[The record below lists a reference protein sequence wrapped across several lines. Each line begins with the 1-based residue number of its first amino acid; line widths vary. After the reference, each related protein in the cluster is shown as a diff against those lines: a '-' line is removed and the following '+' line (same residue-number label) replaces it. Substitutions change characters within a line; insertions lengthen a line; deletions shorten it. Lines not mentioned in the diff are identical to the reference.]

1 MNNLY
6 DFKINEEV
14 KSFQAMYRHNRNSRV
29 RYWLYGILIFGLLF
43 LFIPWTQN
51 ISADGS
57 VTTLRQ
63 EQRPQ
68 QLNTVIP
75 GKVIKWY
82 VKEGDHVKAGDT
94 IIQLAETK
102 DDYLDPDLLG
112 RMREQIEAKMS
123 SLKNYE
129 QKALMAQNQNEALR
143 QSIRLKRSELDNK
156 ILQQK
161 MKIMSDSVELM
172 ATINDLKIKTQQYQR
187 QQLMYD
193 SGLVSLTQLEQRNQA
208 TQDAVAKK
216 NSAEVKYNNAK
227 QEFLRLQIEQNN
239 IQQDYNE
246 KISKI
251 EGERFQ
257 TLSQIASGEGEIAK
271 LENQYMNYN
280 IRKDLYFII
289 APQDGQVV
297 NAKKAGIGEIV
308 KEGELIIEI
317 VPRKIQLAVEM
328 YVKPVDLPLLGIGQ
342 QVRFTFDGFP
352 AIVFSGWPNASYGIF
367 NGTVVAVENAVSNNG
382 KFRVLVAED
391 VSSKPWPQTLRLGA
405 GAKGFALLK
414 DVPVWYEL
422 WRNIN
427 GFPPD
432 YYMPQKNNTVQTTKQ
447 K

>member
-1 MNNLY
+1 MKRIQH
-6 DFKINEEV
+6 FTIHKGS
-14 KSFQAMYRHNRNSRV
+14 KSSQLVYRQNRTSSV
-29 RYWLYGILIFGLLF
+29 RYWLYGILIFGGLF

-82 VKEGDHVKAGDT
+82 VKEGDFVKAGDT
-94 IIQLAETK
+94 IIQLAEVK
-102 DDYLDPDLLG
+102 DDYLDPNLLG
-112 RMREQIEAKMS
+112 RMREQIDAKMG

-129 QKALMAQNQNEALR
+129 QKAQMAENQNEALR
-143 QSIRLKRSELDNK
+143 QSIRLKRAEMDNK
-156 ILQQK
+156 IQQQR
-161 MKIMSDSVELM
+161 MKIVSDSVELM
-172 ATINDLKIKTQQYQR
+172 ATINDLKIKSQQYQR
-187 QQLMYD
+187 QLLMFD

-208 TQDAVAKK
+208 TQDAIAKK
-216 NSAEVKYNNAK
+216 NNAEVKYNNSK
-227 QEFLRLQIEQNN
+227 QELLRLQIEQNN

-246 KISKI
+246 KISKV
-251 EGERFQ
+251 EGERFH
-257 TLSQIASGEGEIAK
+257 TLSQIATGEGEVAK
-271 LENQYMNYN
+271 LENQYMNYT

-297 NAKKAGIGEIV
+297 KAKKAGIGEIV
-308 KEGELIIEI
+308 KEGDLVIEI
-317 VPRKIQLAVEM
+317 VPNEIQFAVEM

-342 QVRFTFDGFP
+342 SVRFTFDGFP
-352 AIVFSGWPNASYGIF
+352 AIVFSGWPDASYGIF
-367 NGTVVAVENAVSNNG
+367 NGRVVAVENAVSENG

-391 VSSKPWPQTLRLGA
+391 ASYKPWPETLRIGA

-432 YYMPQKNNTVQTTKQ
+432 YYVSPQAKATKSE
-447 K
+447 KP

>member
-1 MNNLY
+1 MNSLY
-6 DFKINEEV
+6 IFKTNEEL
-14 KSFQAMYRHNRNSRV
+14 KSFQSIYRNNKTSSV
-29 RYWLYGILIFGLLF
+29 RYWLYGILIFGALF

-102 DDYLDPDLLG
+102 DDYLDPKLLV
-112 RMREQIEAKMS
+112 RMREQINAKIG
-123 SLKNYE
+123 SLQNYE

-143 QSIRLKRSELDNK
+143 QSIRLKRAELDNK
-156 ILQQK
+156 IQQQK
-161 MKIMSDSVELM
+161 MKILSDSVELI
-172 ATINDLKIKTQQYQR
+172 ATINDLKIKSLQYQR
-187 QQLMYD
+187 QMSMYD

-246 KISKI
+246 KIAKV

-257 TLSQIASGEGEIAK
+257 TLSQIATGEGEVAK

-289 APQDGQVV
+289 SPQDGQVV
-297 NAKKAGIGEIV
+297 KAKKAGIGEIV

-317 VPRKIQLAVEM
+317 VPKEIQFAVEM
-328 YVKPVDLPLLGIGQ
+328 YVKPVDLPLLAIGQ

-352 AIVFSGWPNASYGIF
+352 AIVFSGWPDASYGIF
-367 NGTVVAVENAVSNNG
+367 NGKIVAVENAVSDNG

-391 VSSKPWPQTLRLGA
+391 ISYKPWPATLRIGA

-432 YYMPQKNNTVQTTKQ
+432 YYIQAEEKVGK
-447 K
+447 KYKK

>member
-1 MNNLY
+1 
-6 DFKINEEV
+6 
-14 KSFQAMYRHNRNSRV
+14 MYRHNRNSRV
-29 RYWLYGILIFGLLF
+29 RYWLYGILLFGGLF

-102 DDYLDPDLLG
+102 DDYLDPDLLE
-112 RMREQIEAKMS
+112 RMREQINAKMG

-161 MKIMSDSVELM
+161 MKIMSDSIELM

-187 QQLMYD
+187 QISMYD

-216 NSAEVKYNNAK
+216 NSAEVKFNNAK

-246 KISKI
+246 KISKV
-251 EGERFQ
+251 EGDRFQ
-257 TLSQIASGEGEIAK
+257 TLSQIATGEGEIAK

-317 VPRKIQLAVEM
+317 VPRAIQLAVEM

-352 AIVFSGWPNASYGIF
+352 AIVFSGWPDASYGIF
-367 NGTVVAVENAVSNNG
+367 NGKVVAVENAVSDNG

-391 VSSKPWPQTLRLGA
+391 VSDKPWPVTLRIGA
-405 GAKGFALLK
+405 GAKGFALLT

-432 YYMPQKNNTVQTTKQ
+432 YYIPQKNNTIQTTKQ

>member
-1 MNNLY
+1 MNSLY
-6 DFKINEEV
+6 KFNVNEGI
-14 KSFQAMYRHNRNSRV
+14 KSFQSIYRYNKTSRV
-29 RYWLYGILIFGLLF
+29 RYWLYGVLIFGALF

-51 ISADGS
+51 ISANGS

-82 VKEGDHVKAGDT
+82 VKEGDHVRAGDT
-94 IIQLAETK
+94 IIKLAETK
-102 DDYLDPDLLG
+102 DDYLDPDLLQ
-112 RMREQIEAKMS
+112 RMREQINAKMG

-129 QKALMAQNQNEALR
+129 QKALMAQSQNEALR
-143 QSIRLKRSELDNK
+143 QSIRLKRAELDNK
-156 ILQQK
+156 IQQQK
-161 MKIMSDSVELM
+161 MKILSDSAELM
-172 ATINDLKIKTQQYQR
+172 AAINDLKIKSLQYQR
-187 QQLMYD
+187 QLLMYD

-208 TQDAVAKK
+208 TQDALAKK

-246 KISKI
+246 KIAKV

-257 TLSQIASGEGEIAK
+257 TLSQIATGEGEVAK

-289 APQDGQVV
+289 SPQDGQVV
-297 NAKKAGIGEIV
+297 KAKKAGIGEIV

-317 VPRKIQLAVEM
+317 VPKEVQFAVELF
-328 YVKPVDLPLLGIGQ
+328 VKPVDLPLLAIGQ

-352 AIVFSGWPNASYGIF
+352 AIVFSGWPDASYGIF
-367 NGTVVAVENAVSNNG
+367 NGKIVAVENAVSDNG

-391 VSSKPWPQTLRLGA
+391 SSYKPWPATLRIGA

-432 YYMPQKNNTVQTTKQ
+432 YYIQSEGKVDKANK